1 VVRGIFE
8 QLEEDAM
15 ESLTRRDPTTEPVS
29 PIRDAV
35 RDRYGLAARRV
46 AEGTAAGE
54 TLAARP

>member
-1 VVRGIFE
+1 
-8 QLEEDAM
+8 M

-54 TLAARP
+54 TLAASCCAPAEG